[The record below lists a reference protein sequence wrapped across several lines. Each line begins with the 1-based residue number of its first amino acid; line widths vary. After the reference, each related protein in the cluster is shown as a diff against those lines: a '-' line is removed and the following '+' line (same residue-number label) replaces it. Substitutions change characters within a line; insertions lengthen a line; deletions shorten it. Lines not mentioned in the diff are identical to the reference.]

1 MGEETTGFHG
11 FLRFLFISTLFKKKI
26 NKSHA
31 HGSVKFYFS
40 KIADRVFF
48 SRCSLINN
56 KKTMI
61 IIFHIFVVVL
71 FYYTNYFREYYVIE
85 KEMRHR
91 NNEFGDF
98 ESSYVFLTN
107 INFVREFII

>member
-1 MGEETTGFHG
+1 
-11 FLRFLFISTLFKKKI
+11 
-26 NKSHA
+26 
-31 HGSVKFYFS
+31 
-40 KIADRVFF
+40 
-48 SRCSLINN
+48 
-56 KKTMI
+56 MI